1 MSGVKH
7 TPERWEIAG
16 QYVRTPFVVGI
27 GGGLMIAD
35 VGHGVWSAEEHVANA
50 RLIAAAPDLL
60 EALPNLTSV
69 IAWLRNGCEVKHAI
83 TELEI
88 YQRRIDAAI
97 TRATGD
103 RPEKGGAA

>member
-35 VGHGVWSAEEHVANA
+35 VGHGVWSAEEHAANA

-60 EALPNLTSV
+60 SVAKLALKTILDEAEARDFDPPADTNLV
-69 IAWLRNGCEVKHAI
+69 A
-83 TELEI
+83 ELE
-88 YQRRIDAAI
+88 ASI

-103 RPEKGGAA
+103 RPEKGGAL